1 MIILHHPEKGT
12 RDKAQGSSDAG
23 DVFFGGVLI

>member
-12 RDKAQGSSDAG
+12 RDKAQGTSDDSDTSSG
-23 DVFFGGVLI
+23 KL